1 MGYYPTFGQKKTL
14 FLGSKIS
21 ISIFDF
27 RLPIFDLS
35 IENRKSEIRT
45 NQAMYALC
53 KGIWAIRRVPWPGTV
68 ANTSS
73 MHLLYD
79 ILPE

>member
-1 MGYYPTFGQKKTL
+1 MGYYPTFEQKKTL
-14 FLGSKIS
+14 FLGSENKY
-21 ISIFDF
+21 FDF

-35 IENRKSEIRT
+35 IENRKSEILKT
-45 NQAMYALC
+45 QAMYALC
-53 KGIWAIRRVPWPGTV
+53 RGIRAVRQVPWPGTV

-73 MHLLYD
+73 MRLLYD